1 MESKGEGT
9 HSKTTNMV
17 GLWLLNIYAL
27 QERKNT
33 KEKWKLIYWVST
45 INDNEL
51 RNYCTDHVES
61 A

>member
-27 QERKNT
+27 QERKNI
-33 KEKWKLIYWVST
+33 KEK
-45 INDNEL
+45 
-51 RNYCTDHVES
+51 
-61 A
+61 